1 MTLLAPLFLLGIAAI
16 ALPLFL
22 HRLQVQSPERE
33 PFSSGMFLLAS
44 EQRVHL
50 QKRLRYLL
58 LLALRITLLA
68 ALAITFAGPV
78 LRLPERLVP
87 SAGPVLHLVAIDES
101 FSMQADGRFEQAL
114 AEARTLIE
122 TMSPGDKAGI
132 LLAGSTITSLAEAES
147 DRAALETALA
157 ALEPGAGR
165 LDLGLLMETLEGII
179 REAREPVE
187 VHIISDFQATG
198 TPARYSDL
206 VPERTGDRWIG
217 LRLHPV
223 ANGTAANRFISGV
236 RRDQKALEIGVRSR
250 GIQAGEAD
258 PRVAITV
265 NGENR
270 QEQSQPATADGETLF
285 RFPDQGFARGDN
297 RVIAELL
304 NADPWPGDNRYYAV
318 IDNSDL
324 RPVLVLTADP
334 ASRAVTYIETAL
346 ATGLTDYR
354 AEIVKIQDLDP
365 RVLGRYAWI
374 IVEDLGA
381 VNEPL
386 AAALTTYLEDGGAIL
401 AALGE
406 RALARRQVPVGG
418 QPAEAAG
425 LASMNARGRS
435 IARIDAS
442 HPALKQ
448 GASWRHVNV
457 SNLYEIEAGE
467 NDRGLVFMDDGR
479 PFLLEHHRGAGRM
492 LLLASSLDNTW
503 NDLPVHPVFVGFL
516 AEAGRYLGGED
527 GLERQR
533 LAGARLILQQ
543 TGYASGQVI
552 DPEGRTALTL
562 ADTRRSQEIPLNRLG
577 FYQVYTPGRERL
589 IAVNPDPRESEP
601 DIMTAATL
609 QSWQDAF
616 SGREAPVAAATG
628 TASATA
634 ELPIWRWLLILLV
647 LVALLESLLGNA
659 HLIHRAGS

>member
-58 LLALRITLLA
+58 LLALRIALLVT
-68 ALAITFAGPV
+68 LAIAFAGPV

-87 SAGPVLHLVAIDES
+87 GQGPTLHLVAIDAS
-101 FSMQADGRFEQAL
+101 FSMQADGRFDRAL

-122 TMSPGDKAGI
+122 TLPPGDKASI
-132 LLAGSTITSLAEAES
+132 ILAGPTTVFLAEAQS
-147 DRAALETALA
+147 DKAVLETALA

-165 LDLGLLMETLEGII
+165 LDLGELMETLEGVI
-179 REAREPVE
+179 REAREPVA

-198 TPARYSDL
+198 TPARFSDL
-206 VPERTGDRWIG
+206 APERTGDRWIG
-217 LRLHPV
+217 LQLHPV
-223 ANGTAANRFISGV
+223 ADTAESNRFISGV
-236 RRDQKALEIGVRSR
+236 RRDREALEISVRGLGV
-250 GIQAGEAD
+250 QTGEAD
-258 PRVAITV
+258 LRVAITV
-265 NGENR
+265 NGETR
-270 QEQSQPATADGETLF
+270 QEQSQPATTAGETIF
-285 RFPDQGFARGDN
+285 RFPDQVFARGDN

-304 NADPWPGDNRYYAV
+304 TEDPWSGDNRYYAV

-324 RPVLVLTADP
+324 KPVLVLTPDP
-334 ASRAVTYIETAL
+334 DSRAVTYIETAL
-346 ATGLTDYR
+346 ATGLTDFR
-354 AEIVKIQDLDP
+354 AEVVAIQDLDP
-365 RVLGRYAWI
+365 RILGRYAWV
-374 IVEDLGA
+374 IVLDLGA
-381 VNEPL
+381 VNDPL
-386 AAALTTYLEDGGAIL
+386 AAALTAYLEDGGAIL

-406 RALARRQVPVGG
+406 RALARRQVPVSG

-425 LASMNARGRS
+425 LASVNGKGRS

-448 GASWRHVNV
+448 GAGWRHVNV
-457 SNLYEIEAGE
+457 SNLFEIEAGD
-467 NDRGLVFMDDGR
+467 NDRGLVFMDDGK
-479 PFLLEHHRGAGRM
+479 PLLLEHSRGAGKM
-492 LLLASSLDNTW
+492 LLLASGLDNAW

-543 TGYASGQVI
+543 SGYASGQVI
-552 DPEGRTALTL
+552 DPEGGTALTL

-601 DIMTAATL
+601 DIMTAAAL

-616 SGREAPVAAATG
+616 SGRATPEVAATG
-628 TASATA
+628 SADTTA

-659 HLIHRAGS
+659 HLIHRAGT

>member
-22 HRLQVQSPERE
+22 HRLQVQSPDRE

-58 LLALRITLLA
+58 LLALRIALLA
-68 ALAITFAGPV
+68 VLAITFAGPV

-87 SAGPVLHLVAIDES
+87 GAGPVLYLVVIDAS
-101 FSMQADGRFEQAL
+101 FSMQADGRFDQAL
-114 AEARTLIE
+114 TEARTIIQTLP
-122 TMSPGDKAGI
+122 PGDKASI
-132 LLAGSTITSLAEAES
+132 LLAGSTITSLAEAQS

-165 LDLGLLMETLEGII
+165 LDLGELMETLEDII
-179 REAREPVE
+179 REAREPVAL
-187 VHIISDFQATG
+187 HIVSDFQETG
-198 TPARYSDL
+198 TPARFSDL
-206 VPERTGDRWIG
+206 VPERTGDGWIG
-217 LRLHPV
+217 LKLHPV

-236 RRDQKALEIGVRSR
+236 RRDREALEVSIRSR
-250 GIQAGEAD
+250 GIQTGGDEL
-258 PRVAITV
+258 RLAIAI

-270 QEQSQPATADGETLF
+270 QEQSQPAMADGETLF
-285 RFPDQGFARGDN
+285 RFQDQVFARGDN

-304 NADPWPGDNRYYAV
+304 NADPWSGDNRYYAV

-334 ASRAVTYIETAL
+334 DSRAVTYIETAL

-354 AEIVKIQDLDP
+354 AEAVKIQDLDP
-365 RVLGRYAWI
+365 RILGRYSWV
-374 IVEDLGA
+374 IVEDLGV
-381 VNEPL
+381 VNDPL
-386 AAALTTYLEDGGAIL
+386 AAALAAYLDDGGAIL

-418 QPAEAAG
+418 QSAEAAG
-425 LASMNARGRS
+425 LASLNGKGHT

-457 SNLYEIEAGE
+457 SNLFEIEAGD
-467 NDRGLVFMDDGR
+467 NDRGLVFMDDGH
-479 PFLLEHHRGAGRM
+479 PFLLEHHRGAGKM
-492 LLLASSLDNTW
+492 LLLASSLDNIW

-516 AEAGRYLGGED
+516 TEAGRYLGGED

-543 TGYASGQVI
+543 SGYASGQVI
-552 DPEGRTALTL
+552 DPQGKTALTL

-601 DIMTAATL
+601 DIMTEATQ
-609 QSWQDAF
+609 QSWQDSF
-616 SGREAPVAAATG
+616 SGRE
-628 TASATA
+628 
-634 ELPIWRWLLILLV
+634 
-647 LVALLESLLGNA
+647 
-659 HLIHRAGS
+659 